1 MPFESHL
8 QPLELPEQ
16 DISSFLFN
24 RKDRPFPEDRVIF
37 QDADSNSSFT
47 FGELRAL
54 SAEFAKGLQSLYDF
68 RKGDV
73 LGLFSPNSIDT
84 PAITLGALW
93 AGVIVS
99 PANPGYTVNELA
111 YQLKD
116 SGAKAIVTQLT
127 TIDTVRKACAKVGLP
142 EDRILLLGEARD
154 QTGRFKHWSSVRNIS
169 GTSRYNKA
177 NISPKKDLAFLVYSS
192 GTTGT
197 PKGVELTHYN
207 LTSNILQLNAGEYGN
222 LTWDG
227 SGTSGDIPLPRKG
240 SGGDKILACLPFF
253 HIYGLT
259 TSILLPMY
267 SGVKIIVLP
276 KFEIEKFCRLIQD
289 HGITYIYVVPPMCL
303 LLSKHPCVERYDLSS
318 IRMTNSGA
326 APLTRELVEAVFRRT
341 GIKVKQA
348 YGLSEASP
356 TCISQPWADWATS
369 IGSIGKLFPN
379 MQAKFCAMPGSGEE
393 HDSSSKA
400 TEVAQGRTGELYLK
414 GPNIFRGYHNKP
426 EETKGCL
433 DDEGWFRT
441 GDVGHIDEH
450 GDIYITDRVKELIK
464 YKGFQVAPAE
474 LEGHL
479 VDHDLIDDVA
489 VVGVESQELGTE
501 VPRAY
506 VVRKGGKKA
515 VEEGDGERIVQWLN
529 GRVANHKKLRGGVRF
544 VDAVPKS
551 ASGKI
556 LRRIL
561 KEEARKEYAELE
573 KEGRLRAKL

>member
-1 MPFESHL
+1 MRD
-8 QPLELPEQ
+8 Q
-16 DISSFLFN
+16 
-24 RKDRPFPEDRVIF
+24 VIF
-37 QDADSNSSFT
+37 QDAETNRTFT
-47 FGELRAL
+47 FGEVRE
-54 SAEFAKGLQSLYDF
+54 SSITFAKGLKSIYDF

-73 LGLFSPNSIDT
+73 LGVFSPNCIDT
-84 PAITLGALW
+84 PAITCGALW

-111 YQLKD
+111 YQLRD
-116 SGAKAIVTQLT
+116 SGAKAIVTQLA

-142 EDRILLLGEARD
+142 EDCIVLMGDARD
-154 QTGRFKHWSSVRNIS
+154 KSGKFKHWTSVRNIS
-169 GTSRYNKA
+169 GTTRYNQAK
-177 NISPKKDLAFLVYSS
+177 ITPKTDLAFLVYSS

-197 PKGVELTHYN
+197 PKGVRLCHYN
-207 LTSNILQLNAGEYGN
+207 LTSNVLQLNAGEYGAGANN

-227 SGTSGDIPLPRKG
+227 SGTSPGIPLPRKE

-259 TSILLPMY
+259 ATILLPMY
-267 SGVKIIVLP
+267 SGVKIIALAQ
-276 KFEIEKFCRLIQD
+276 FEIEKFCRLIQD
-289 HGITYIYVVPPMCL
+289 HGITYVYVVPPMCL
-303 LLSKHPCVERYDLSS
+303 LLSKHPCVDKYDLSS

-326 APLTRELVEAVFRRT
+326 APLSKELVEAMHRRT

-348 YGLSEASP
+348 YGLSETSP
-356 TCISQPWADWATS
+356 SCIAQPWHEWHKS
-369 IGSIGKLFPN
+369 VGSIGKLLPN
-379 MQAKFCAMPGSGEE
+379 IQAKFCAVPGSEE
-393 HDSSSKA
+393 ERDPNGTA
-400 TEVAQGRTGELYLK
+400 TELAQGKTGELYLK
-414 GPNIFRGYHNKP
+414 GPNVFLGYHQKP

-433 DDEGWFRT
+433 DEEGWFRT
-441 GDVGHIDEH
+441 GDVGHIDEN

-474 LEGHL
+474 LEGYL

-489 VVGVESQELGTE
+489 VVGVESEELGTE

-506 VVRKGGKKA
+506 VVRKGGKEA
-515 VEEGDGERIVQWLN
+515 VQEGDGEGIVQWLN

-551 ASGKI
+551 LSGKI

-561 KEEARKEYAELE
+561 KDEARREYAELE
-573 KEGRLRAKL
+573 KKGMLKAKL

>member
-1 MPFESHL
+1 M
-8 QPLELPEQ
+8 
-16 DISSFLFN
+16 
-24 RKDRPFPEDRVIF
+24 
-37 QDADSNSSFT
+37 
-47 FGELRAL
+47 
-54 SAEFAKGLQSLYDF
+54 

-73 LGLFSPNSIDT
+73 LSLFSPNSIDT

-142 EDRILLLGEARD
+142 EDHIILLGEARD
-154 QTGRFKHWSSVRNIS
+154 QTGRFKHWSSVCNIS

-177 NISPKKDLAFLVYSS
+177 KISPKKDLAFLVYSS

-197 PKGVELTHYN
+197 PKGVELSHYN
-207 LTSNILQLNAGEYGN
+207 LTSNILQLNAGEDGN

-259 TSILLPMY
+259 SSVLLPMY
-267 SGVKIIVLP
+267 SGVKIVVLP

-303 LLSKHPCVERYDLSS
+303 LLSKHPCVEKYDLSS
-318 IRMTNSGA
+318 IRMANCGA

-356 TCISQPWADWATS
+356 TCVAQPWADWATS
-369 IGSIGKLFPN
+369 IGSIGKLVPN
-379 MQAKFCAMPGSGEE
+379 MQAKFCTTPGSKEE

-474 LEGHL
+474 LEGQL

-515 VEEGDGERIVQWLN
+515 VQEGDGERIVQWLN

-561 KEEARKEYAELE
+561 KEEARQEYAELE
-573 KEGRLRAKL
+573 KEGQLRAKL